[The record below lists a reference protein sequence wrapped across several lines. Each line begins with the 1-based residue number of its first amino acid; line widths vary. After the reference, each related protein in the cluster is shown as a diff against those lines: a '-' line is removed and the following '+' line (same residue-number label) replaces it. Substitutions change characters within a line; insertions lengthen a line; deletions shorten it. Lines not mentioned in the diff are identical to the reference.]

1 MARDLME
8 FYFTQHLPWKTSDG
22 PGHFPGTHCKVL
34 SQDDETAELTQLCRL
49 SSQWRQVMELDF
61 ELEVYVLDG
70 ALRLNGRQL
79 HRDCYARVPPRER
92 IEIASDGGAVMLCW
106 LNAAPTANPDDVG
119 VTVRNVLETPW
130 DTTGVPDGLDYM
142 GIRRKFLNGEAAT
155 GMVRTFLLFTMP
167 HNFPP
172 GWTCRQETHPCAEE
186 GFMLAGDLAGP
197 HGVMTTGA
205 YFWRPQGV
213 VHGPYGSRNGSLT
226 LIRFR
231 EGMLH
236 VDWHDEHR
244 LTFDPPFHPALPP
257 RLMASAGT
265 VYSGQERF

>member
-34 SQDDETAELTQLCRL
+34 SEDDETAELTQLCRL
-49 SSQWRQVMELDF
+49 SSQWRQVLELDF

-70 ALRLNGRQL
+70 ALRLNGTHL

-142 GIRRKFLNGEAAT
+142 GIRRKFLNVEAAT

-167 HNFPP
+167 HNSPP

-265 VYSGQERF
+265 VYSGPERF